1 MGRKAFL
8 EDLEAASAPGKF
20 SNILDVKRGEDDGA
34 ISFRVPSD
42 LSSPVRASAIVT
54 DVSDYPSSHEY
65 YIFSESEEIP
75 TTMAAVFEKVPRSV
89 SALKI
94 SDMLNRLSE
103 ALERAAFPNDGD
115 MEIDSDYQGS
125 EDEDE
130 EEVEGLDF
138 GDHNEDYWDEEP
150 SSNTTFTGPRMST
163 SKFAPASATFQGR
176 DALLSR
182 IRHDLRKAK
191 EAGLKVGVLGEPL
204 YGGFVCVSCRVV
216 KLGLSEE
223 AMKAWGLRRYHYL
236 VLLIQYPSGYK
247 TLEQI
252 SESSRVDMRVALCR
266 RYKPTL
272 DEAYAAFSQL
282 TKEKLNP
289 SNATIAVRSASETSS
304 NLEGL
309 FIGRPLN
316 DLLNSR
322 LGSIIKFRLSCGFG
336 WSAAELFYDDTIGM
350 AMGNHDPAN
359 PRYAIEDKFSH
370 VALPKMVTED
380 HIMKEPL
387 TNSMSFPLVAM
398 QFVFRHFVRCTE
410 FCLICHCKVD
420 SKFEALKPYVCSK
433 PLCLYQYMSL
443 GFGPRIE
450 WEILTQPYTVDLL
463 VSFCYTSAVSNKLK
477 SFPVG
482 LGLQVPSKQPQT
494 IKAKFNRH
502 DMELLFPDRYS
513 ANPLKKGDWIVLNH
527 GASAEFVVHA
537 RVTEILY
544 WPKVSLGPP
553 VPIPRRGTNTD
564 TRYTYPY
571 SSGQAQLQETSPTPA
586 PTPPPP
592 SENEAFISIY
602 DQNFDELSDVEKNHA
617 IITLLDTLPD
627 VSSMRAFLQSRAHG
641 HDPSLMTWRDRISKP
656 ALDIL
661 RWIIASN
668 RSCIIQ
674 VDQMA
679 EPAQLDPASNS
690 PPTMSVQGTK
700 ENPINL
706 EDTAIKEFAN
716 EERVFGMTGWL
727 QFRFAQGAPDKEQR
741 FVDSVRDAKTR
752 LQLEHPTI
760 FAWHGSPLYNWHSIV
775 REGLHFN
782 ETAHGRAFGDGVYM
796 SNNFLTSHGYSGM
809 NYSYRGSGQSGTW
822 PQSVLKIG
830 SALSLNEVVNA
841 PGEFVSRSPHYV
853 VSQIDWI
860 QTRYLFIKAE
870 SDVGHNLLNSPPS
883 QTFPQ
888 DPKAPVTGCDNKVIQ
903 IPLTAVSKSRRPVQS
918 HYPERKGSKKAKI
931 FKQTDQQEFE
941 QVEDDAASIA
951 TDTEDLIILFSD
963 TETRAPSTRAGNQ
976 KVKEKIKEKGKNKAL
991 PDLPKTDFVPDKLDY
1006 STFPILKPPSNASI
1020 QATKTLQRLLKSTLI
1035 TQNSTPLHELG
1046 WYINPSATENMY
1058 QWIVEL
1064 HSFEPSLPLAKDL
1077 KTAGLKSVVLEVRFT
1092 ANYPIS
1098 PPFVRVIR
1106 PRFLP
1111 FASGGGGHVTAGG
1124 AICMELLTNSGW
1136 SPVSSIESVLLQVKI
1151 AMSSLE
1157 PRPARLENTS
1167 KAAAKGGMGDYGTW
1181 EAVDAYKRACA
1192 MHGWEVPKDFDD
1204 FARMDTGAGAQ
1215 GRY

>member
-1 MGRKAFL
+1 M
-8 EDLEAASAPGKF
+8 
-20 SNILDVKRGEDDGA
+20 KRGDDDGA
-34 ISFRVPSD
+34 ISLRVLSD
-42 LSSPVRASAIVT
+42 SSSPIRVSAIVT
-54 DVSDYPSSHEY
+54 DVSDYPSNHEY

-75 TTMAAVFEKVPRSV
+75 TAMAAVFEKVPRTV

-94 SDMLNRLSE
+94 PDMLNMLSE
-103 ALERAAFPNDGD
+103 ALERAALPTDGE

-125 EDEDE
+125 DE
-130 EEVEGLDF
+130 EELDF
-138 GDHNEDYWDEEP
+138 GDHDDEDWGEEAP
-150 SSNTTFTGPRMST
+150 KITTITGPRMFANGSST
-163 SKFAPASATFQGR
+163 TSADFQGR

-182 IRHDLRKAK
+182 IRSDLRKAK

-204 YGGFVCVSCRVV
+204 YGGFICVSCRVV

-223 AMKAWGLRRYHYL
+223 AMKAWGLRRCHYL

-247 TLEQI
+247 TLGQI
-252 SESSRVDMRVALCR
+252 SESARVDMRVALCR

-272 DEAYAAFSQL
+272 DEAYAAFSRL

-289 SNATIAVRSASETSS
+289 SNATIAVRPASESSS

-322 LGSIIKFRLSCGFG
+322 LGSIIKFRLSCGFS

-350 AMGNHDPAN
+350 AMGHYDPAS
-359 PRYAIEDKFSH
+359 PRYAIEDDYSH
-370 VALPKMVTED
+370 VALPKIVTGDHMVTEFFRD
-380 HIMKEPL
+380 
-387 TNSMSFPLVAM
+387 SMSFPLVAM
-398 QFVFRHFVRCTE
+398 QFLFRHFVRCTE
-410 FCLICHCKVD
+410 FCLICHCKID
-420 SKFEALKPYVCSK
+420 AKFEALKPYVCSK

-463 VSFCYTSAVSNKLK
+463 VSFCYTSAISNKLK

-482 LGLQVPSKQPQT
+482 LGLQVPNNQLQT
-494 IKAKFNRH
+494 IKAKFNKH
-502 DMELLFPDRYS
+502 DMELLFPDRN
-513 ANPLKKGDWIVLNH
+513 ATNPLKKGDWIVLNL
-527 GASAEFVVHA
+527 GASTDAVHA
-537 RVTEILY
+537 RVTEVLY
-544 WPKVSLGPP
+544 WPKVSLGPS
-553 VPIPRRGTNTD
+553 VPIPRRGANAD
-564 TRYTYPY
+564 TIYNYPY
-571 SSGQAQLQETSPTPA
+571 SSGQPQLLQTSPTPA
-586 PTPPPP
+586 PTPPPA
-592 SENEAFISIY
+592 SENEALISIY
-602 DQNFDELSDVEKNHA
+602 DQNFDELSDVEKNTA
-617 IITLLDTLPD
+617 IVTLLDTLPD
-627 VSSMRAFLQSRAHG
+627 ISSMRAFLQSRARG
-641 HDPSLMTWRDRISKP
+641 HDPSLTMWRERISKS

-674 VDQMA
+674 VDQMT
-679 EPAQLDPASNS
+679 EPAPSNPASTS

-716 EERVFGMTGWL
+716 EERVFGMPGWL

-741 FVDSVRDAKTR
+741 FVDSVQDARTR
-752 LQLEHPTI
+752 LKLDHPTI

-782 ETAHGRAFGDGVYM
+782 ETAHGRAYGDGVYM
-796 SNNFLTSHGYSGM
+796 SNTFGTSHGYSGM
-809 NYSYRGSGQSGTW
+809 NYGYRGNW

-841 PGEFVSRSPHYV
+841 PGEFVSRNPHYV
-853 VSQIDWI
+853 VKQIDWI
-860 QTRYLFIKAE
+860 QTRYLFIKGEGDA
-870 SDVGHNLLNSPPS
+870 SHDLLNFPPS
-883 QTFPQ
+883 QTVPQ
-888 DPKAPVTGCDNKVIQ
+888 DPKAPVIGCDNKVIQ

-931 FKQTDQQEFE
+931 FKQTNQQEFE
-941 QVEDDAASIA
+941 QVEDDAASVA
-951 TDTEDLIILFSD
+951 TDTEDLTILISD
-963 TETRAPSTRAGNQ
+963 TETRAPSAHAGNQ
-976 KVKEKIKEKGKNKAL
+976 KVVEKGKNKPL
-991 PDLPKTDFVPDKLDY
+991 PDLPKTDFVPGELDY
-1006 STFPILKPPSNASI
+1006 STLPILKPPSNASI
-1020 QATKTLQRLLKSTLI
+1020 QATKTLQRLLKSTLGI
-1035 TQNSTPLHELG
+1035 QKSTPLHELG

-1136 SPVSSIESVLLQVKI
+1136 SPVSSVESVLLQVKI

-1157 PRPARLENTS
+1157 PRPARLETTS
-1167 KAAAKGGMGDYGTW
+1167 KAAVKGGRGDYGTW
-1181 EAVDAYKRACA
+1181 EAMDAYKRACA
-1192 MHGWEVPKDFDD
+1192 MHGWQVPKDFDD
-1204 FARMDTGAGAQ
+1204 IAKMDNGGQ
-1215 GRY
+1215 EGY